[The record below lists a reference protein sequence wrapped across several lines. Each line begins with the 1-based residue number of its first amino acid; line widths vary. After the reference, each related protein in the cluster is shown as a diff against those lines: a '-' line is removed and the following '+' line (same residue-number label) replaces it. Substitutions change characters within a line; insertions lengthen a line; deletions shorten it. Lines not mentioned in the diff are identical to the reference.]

1 MPRKAPTEVIE
12 HRITFGDYERKEIKE
27 ALDINDKQKTVDT
40 VVKGGTAVLVGG
52 TIIGAEYITYLGLQG
67 IFGFMDIVTDPLKEI
82 IFGKETYETSSE
94 PPANPDDWVNRDP
107 ETGERINPVH
117 NVPVM
122 GGLVGL
128 GIKAGEAVP
137 VGTWISEGWDSVF
150 G

>member
-1 MPRKAPTEVIE
+1 
-12 HRITFGDYERKEIKE
+12 
-27 ALDINDKQKTVDT
+27 
-40 VVKGGTAVLVGG
+40 VKGGTAVLVGG
-52 TIIGAEYITYLGLQG
+52 TIIGAAYITYLGLQG